1 MPMRLTC
8 RVPSLSTFSECD
20 SPPCPWSQTSLS
32 PHPHGT
38 LRRRFPPFNGLTCL
52 MLTPPPVDLRSDTL
66 TQPTIPMRDAMASA
80 SVGDDVFGEDPTVN
94 RLQEQVA
101 AMFGKPRALF
111 VPSGT
116 MANQLALLSHCGRGD
131 HVIVPYGAHIL
142 RYESGGGAALSGV
155 QMLELGQGGV
165 YDLGAL
171 RDHIQTLTPDHHTP
185 PTRLITLENTHN
197 REGGR
202 VVPLSHIQ
210 DVCDLAR
217 ERGVAVH
224 MDGARIFNA
233 LAASG
238 DAAKA
243 VGACVDS
250 LCFCLSKGLG
260 APVGSVLVGGGALID
275 RAHRYRKMLGG
286 GMRQAGI
293 LAAAGLYA
301 LEHNVER
308 LHDDHRRAK
317 ALAEGLVALPGISLD
332 LATVQTNIV
341 IFRTPDAAAF
351 IAGVAAHGIKSHA
364 IDRHRVRWVT
374 HLHITDED
382 VSRALNAA
390 HRVATA

>member
-1 MPMRLTC
+1 
-8 RVPSLSTFSECD
+8 
-20 SPPCPWSQTSLS
+20 
-32 PHPHGT
+32 
-38 LRRRFPPFNGLTCL
+38 

-94 RLQEQVA
+94 RLQEAAA

-116 MANQLALLSHCGRGD
+116 MANQLALLSHCNRGD
-131 HVIVPYGAHIL
+131 HVIIPFGAHIL

-155 QMLELGQGGV
+155 QMLELGQGGR
-165 YDLGAL
+165 YDLNTL

-185 PTRLITLENTHN
+185 PTRLVTLENTHN

-210 DVCDLAR
+210 DVYDLTRDRNLAL
-217 ERGVAVH
+217 H

-233 LAASG
+233 LAATDDSP
-238 DAAKA
+238 AA
-243 VGACVDS
+243 VGASVDS

-260 APVGSVLVGGGALID
+260 APVGSVLVGSSAFID

-301 LEHNVER
+301 LEHNIDR
-308 LHDDHRRAK
+308 LRDDHRRART
-317 ALAEGLVALPGISLD
+317 LAQGLASLPGIALD
-332 LATVQTNIV
+332 LETVQTNIV
-341 IFRTPDAAAF
+341 IFHTPDAAAF
-351 IAGVAAHGIKSHA
+351 IAGVGAHGIKSHA

-382 VSRALNAA
+382 VTRALHAA
-390 HRVATA
+390 HQVTTAA